1 MPGPLQGVTVVD
13 LSRILAG
20 PYCTMMLGD
29 MGAEIIKIEQPGS
42 GDDTR
47 TWGPP
52 WAGGESAYYL
62 AINRNKRSLTLNL
75 KSARARELL
84 LRLVARADVVIDN
97 FKVGGLDQLGL
108 GWETL
113 HAANPRLVHCSIS
126 GYGPDGPYAERPGY
140 DFIAQ
145 AMGGL
150 MSVTGEPDRPPLKL
164 GVAAADLTTGMFA
177 CIAILA
183 ALHHRD
189 ETGEGQHLDV
199 SLLESIVA
207 WLANIGSSYLVAG
220 MEGRRFGNAHPN
232 VVPYRLFEASDKWF
246 VVACGNDRQFAAL
259 SRIVQCPELAEDER
273 FTTNA
278 GRVTNR
284 EVLEPLLVSIF
295 TSQPA
300 QSWIDRLL
308 AAGVPAGPV
317 NSVSEVFEDP
327 QVLARQMLIEL
338 EHPTIGRLKQSG
350 FPFKFSATPAEARLA
365 PPLLGQHT
373 DELLDELF
381 GLSAEEI
388 AVLRATGTV

>member
-1 MPGPLQGVTVVD
+1 
-13 LSRILAG
+13 
-20 PYCTMMLGD
+20 
-29 MGAEIIKIEQPGS
+29 
-42 GDDTR
+42 
-47 TWGPP
+47 
-52 WAGGESAYYL
+52 
-62 AINRNKRSLTLNL
+62 
-75 KSARARELL
+75 
-84 LRLVARADVVIDN
+84 
-97 FKVGGLDQLGL
+97 
-108 GWETL
+108 
-113 HAANPRLVHCSIS
+113 
-126 GYGPDGPYAERPGY
+126 
-140 DFIAQ
+140 
-145 AMGGL
+145 
-150 MSVTGEPDRPPLKL
+150 MSVTGEPDGPPLKL

-220 MEGRRFGNAHPN
+220 VEGRRFGNAHPN

-259 SRIVQCPELAEDER
+259 SRIVQRPELAKDER

-284 EVLEPLLVSIF
+284 ELLEPLLVSIF

-300 QSWIDRLL
+300 QFWIDRLL

-338 EHPTIGRLKQSG
+338 EHPTIGRLKQTG

-381 GLSAEEI
+381 GLSAEEV
-388 AVLRATGTV
+388 AALRAAGTV

>member
-75 KSARARELL
+75 KRARARELL

-150 MSVTGEPDRPPLKL
+150 MSVTGEPDGPPLKL

-189 ETGEGQHLDV
+189 ETGEGQHLNV

-259 SRIVQCPELAEDER
+259 SRIVQRPELAEDER

-317 NSVSEVFEDP
+317 YSVSEVFEDP

-338 EHPTIGRLKQSG
+338 EHPTIGRLKQTG

-388 AVLRATGTV
+388 ADLRATGTV

>member
-1 MPGPLQGVTVVD
+1 MPGPLHGVTVVD

-75 KSARARELL
+75 KRARARELL

-113 HAANPRLVHCSIS
+113 RAANPRLVHCSIS

-150 MSVTGEPDRPPLKL
+150 MSVTGEPDGPPLKL
-164 GVAAADLTTGMFA
+164 GVAAADMTTGMFA

-220 MEGRRFGNAHPN
+220 VEGRRFGNAHPN

-259 SRIVQCPELAEDER
+259 SKIVQRPELAEDSR

-284 EVLEPLLVSIF
+284 ELLEPLLVSIF
-295 TSQPA
+295 TSRPA
-300 QSWIDRLL
+300 QSWIDGLL

-338 EHPTIGRLKQSG
+338 DHPTIGRLRQTG

-373 DELLDELF
+373 DELLNELF

-388 AVLRATGTV
+388 AALRAAGSV

>member
-1 MPGPLQGVTVVD
+1 MPGPLHGVTVVD

-75 KSARARELL
+75 KRPRARELL

-113 HAANPRLVHCSIS
+113 RAANPRLVHCSIS

-150 MSVTGEPDRPPLKL
+150 MSVTGEPDGPPLKL
-164 GVAAADLTTGMFA
+164 GVAAADMTTGMFA

-220 MEGRRFGNAHPN
+220 VEGRRFGNAHPN

-259 SRIVQCPELAEDER
+259 SKIVQRPELAEDSR

-284 EVLEPLLVSIF
+284 ELLEPLLVSIF
-295 TSQPA
+295 TSRPA
-300 QSWIDRLL
+300 QSWIDGLL

-338 EHPTIGRLKQSG
+338 DHPTIGRLRQTG

-373 DELLDELF
+373 DELLNELF

-388 AVLRATGTV
+388 AALRAAGSV

>member
-1 MPGPLQGVTVVD
+1 MPGPLHGVTVVD

-29 MGAEIIKIEQPGS
+29 MGAEIVKIEQPGS

-113 HAANPRLVHCSIS
+113 RAVNPRLVHCSIS

-150 MSVTGEPDRPPLKL
+150 MSVTGEPDGSPLKL

-183 ALHHRD
+183 ALRH
-189 ETGEGQHLDV
+189 
-199 SLLESIVA
+199 
-207 WLANIGSSYLVAG
+207 
-220 MEGRRFGNAHPN
+220 
-232 VVPYRLFEASDKWF
+232 
-246 VVACGNDRQFAAL
+246 
-259 SRIVQCPELAEDER
+259 
-273 FTTNA
+273 
-278 GRVTNR
+278 
-284 EVLEPLLVSIF
+284 
-295 TSQPA
+295 
-300 QSWIDRLL
+300 
-308 AAGVPAGPV
+308 
-317 NSVSEVFEDP
+317 
-327 QVLARQMLIEL
+327 
-338 EHPTIGRLKQSG
+338 
-350 FPFKFSATPAEARLA
+350 
-365 PPLLGQHT
+365 
-373 DELLDELF
+373 
-381 GLSAEEI
+381 
-388 AVLRATGTV
+388 

>member
-52 WAGGESAYYL
+52 WASGESAYYL

-150 MSVTGEPDRPPLKL
+150 MSVTGEPDGPPLKL

-220 MEGRRFGNAHPN
+220 VEGRRFGNAHPN

-259 SRIVQCPELAEDER
+259 SRIVQRPELAKDER

-284 EVLEPLLVSIF
+284 ELLEPLLVSIF

-300 QSWIDRLL
+300 QFWIDRLL

-338 EHPTIGRLKQSG
+338 EHPTIGRLKQTG

-381 GLSAEEI
+381 GLSAEEV
-388 AVLRATGTV
+388 AALRAAGTV